1 MSEFLKYLA
10 LNTRIDDRIPPM
22 AELSQQLGVS
32 IAILREQ
39 LEVARA
45 LGLVEVKPKTGIRR
59 LPYTFKPAVK
69 QSLSY
74 AVQTNQA
81 YFSLYADLRKHI
93 EEAYWFEAV
102 VLLTRPDHE
111 LLRSYIR
118 RAVDKLNGDQV
129 QIPHVEHREFH
140 MAIYHR
146 LNNPFVLG
154 ILETYWELYEAVGLD
169 VFNDYSY
176 LQNVW
181 MYHEKM
187 VDAICAGDYAAGSH
201 ALSDHMKLLQERSRT
216 ITNQKFE

>member
-1 MSEFLKYLA
+1 MSEFLQYLA
-10 LNTRIDDRIPPM
+10 SNTPVDDRIPPL

-69 QSLSY
+69 QSLTY
-74 AVQTNQA
+74 AIQTNQV
-81 YFSLYADLRKHI
+81 YFSLYADLRQHI
-93 EEAYWFEAV
+93 EEAYWLDAV
-102 VLLTRPDHE
+102 VLLNRQDFDQ
-111 LLRSYIR
+111 LRGYIR
-118 RAVDKLNGDQV
+118 SAQEKLSGDPI
-129 QIPHVEHREFH
+129 QIPHYEHREFH
-140 MAIYHR
+140 LSIYRR

-154 ILETYWELYEAVGLD
+154 LLETYWELYEAVGLN
-169 VFNDYSY
+169 VYADYSY

-187 VDAICAGDYAAGSH
+187 VDGICAGDFLAGLRT
-201 ALSDHMKLLQERSRT
+201 LSDHMRLLQERSRQT
-216 ITNQKFE
+216 PNQKFE

>member
-1 MSEFLKYLA
+1 MSEFLQYLA
-10 LNTRIDDRIPPM
+10 SNTPVGDRIPPL

-69 QSLSY
+69 QSLTY
-74 AVQTNQA
+74 AIQTNQV
-81 YFSLYADLRKHI
+81 YFSLYADLRQHI
-93 EEAYWFEAV
+93 EEAYWLDAV
-102 VLLTRPDHE
+102 VLLNRQDFDQ
-111 LLRSYIR
+111 LRGYIR
-118 RAVDKLNGDQV
+118 SAQEKLSGDPI
-129 QIPHVEHREFH
+129 QIPHYEHREFH
-140 MAIYHR
+140 LSIYRR

-154 ILETYWELYEAVGLD
+154 LLETYWELYEAVGLN
-169 VFNDYSY
+169 VYADYSY

-187 VDAICAGDYAAGSH
+187 VDGICAGDFLAGLR
-201 ALSDHMKLLQERSRT
+201 ALSDHMRLLQERSRQT
-216 ITNQKFE
+216 PNQKFE

>member
-1 MSEFLKYLA
+1 MSEFLQYLA
-10 LNTRIDDRIPPM
+10 LNNRIDNRIPPL

-93 EEAYWFEAV
+93 EEAYWFC
-102 VLLTRPDHE
+102 LLYTSPSPRD
-111 LLRSYIR
+111 R
-118 RAVDKLNGDQV
+118 
-129 QIPHVEHREFH
+129 
-140 MAIYHR
+140 
-146 LNNPFVLG
+146 
-154 ILETYWELYEAVGLD
+154 T
-169 VFNDYSY
+169 
-176 LQNVW
+176 
-181 MYHEKM
+181 
-187 VDAICAGDYAAGSH
+187 
-201 ALSDHMKLLQERSRT
+201 RSRMPSSA
-216 ITNQKFE
+216 

>member
-1 MSEFLKYLA
+1 MSEFLQYLA
-10 LNTRIDDRIPPM
+10 ANNREDERIPPL
-22 AELSQQLGVS
+22 AELSQKLGVS

-45 LGLVEVKPKTGIRR
+45 LGLVEVKPKIGIHR

-69 QSLSY
+69 QSLTY

-81 YFSLYADLRKHI
+81 YFSLYADLRNHI
-93 EEAYWFEAV
+93 EEAYWLDAV
-102 VLLTRPDHE
+102 VLLNHQDFD
-111 LLRSYIR
+111 LLRSFIC
-118 RAVDKLNGDQV
+118 RAQEKLRGHPI

-140 MAIYHR
+140 LSIYRR

-154 ILETYWELYEAVGLD
+154 LLETYWELYEAVGLD
-169 VFNDYSY
+169 VYTDFSY

-187 VDAICAGDYAAGSH
+187 VDAICTGDFSAGFH
-201 ALSDHMKLLQERSRT
+201 ALTDHMKLLQERSHQT
-216 ITNQKFE
+216 PNQKFE